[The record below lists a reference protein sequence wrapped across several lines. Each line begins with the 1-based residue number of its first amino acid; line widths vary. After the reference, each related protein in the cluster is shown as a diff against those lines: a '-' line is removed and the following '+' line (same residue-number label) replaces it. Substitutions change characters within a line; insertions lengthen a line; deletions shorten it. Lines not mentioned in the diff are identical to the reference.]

1 MGKRRKTKGDDRGS
15 GTDIMTSLI
24 GCLILILLGI
34 LIIIFVAQVLVV
46 ITEPDN
52 KDIVSVVESRV
63 DGFRES
69 KAFPDGNLVK
79 EPTYIDVHQNM
90 VVIHPGQTEIPQR
103 ELFLPK
109 NRLTDILDEI
119 RNDAENQYV
128 ILLVRPRAAKLQRY
142 LRDQVISQYNLDIGI
157 ELFESARPVEHVSS
171 TRKLLQA
178 QNEAI
183 AEGAAESNLDGEGE
197 EGTAPAGDGEKGT
210 APAGDGKKGAAAPA
224 GGDAEVAPGDV
235 KAGGTP

>member
-1 MGKRRKTKGDDRGS
+1 MSKRKNVALGQGSGS

-90 VVIHPGQTEIPQR
+90 VIIHPGQTEIPQR

-119 RNDAENQYV
+119 RKDAENQYV

-171 TRKLLQA
+171 TRKLLQE
-178 QNEAI
+178 QKEAD
-183 AEGAAESNLDGEGE
+183 AEKGA
-197 EGTAPAGDGEKGT
+197 APAGDGEKGA
-210 APAGDGKKGAAAPA
+210 APPA
-224 GGDAEVAPGDV
+224 GGDTEVKPGDAN
-235 KAGGTP
+235 AGGTP

>member
-1 MGKRRKTKGDDRGS
+1 
-15 GTDIMTSLI
+15 MTSLI

-90 VVIHPGQTEIPQR
+90 VIIHPGQTEIPQR

-119 RNDAENQYV
+119 RKDAENQYV

-171 TRKLLQA
+171 TRKLLQE
-178 QNEAI
+178 QKEA
-183 AEGAAESNLDGEGE
+183 AAEKGA
-197 EGTAPAGDGEKGT
+197 APAGDGEKGA
-210 APAGDGKKGAAAPA
+210 APPA
-224 GGDAEVAPGDV
+224 GGDTEVKPGDAN
-235 KAGGTP
+235 AGGTP

>member
-1 MGKRRKTKGDDRGS
+1 
-15 GTDIMTSLI
+15 MTSLI

-90 VVIHPGQTEIPQR
+90 VIIHPGQTEIPQR

-119 RNDAENQYV
+119 RKDAENQYV

-142 LRDQVISQYNLDIGI
+142 LRDQVIAQYNLDIGI

-171 TRKLLQA
+171 TRKLLQE
-178 QNEAI
+178 QKEAD
-183 AEGAAESNLDGEGE
+183 AEKGA
-197 EGTAPAGDGEKGT
+197 APAGDGEKGA
-210 APAGDGKKGAAAPA
+210 APPA
-224 GGDAEVAPGDV
+224 GGDTEVKPGDAN
-235 KAGGTP
+235 AGGTP

>member
-1 MGKRRKTKGDDRGS
+1 MGKRKNRALGSGGGS

-69 KAFPDGNLVK
+69 KAFPDGNLIK

-103 ELFLPK
+103 ELFLPE
-109 NRLTDILDEI
+109 NRLTDILEEI
-119 RNDAENQYV
+119 RKDAENQYV

-142 LRDQVISQYNLDIGI
+142 LRDQVIAQYNLDIGI

-171 TRKLLQA
+171 TRKLLEA
-178 QNEAI
+178 QKEAASERE
-183 AEGAAESNLDGEGE
+183 AEQNQEA
-197 EGTAPAGDGEKGT
+197 DGEKGAEPT
-210 APAGDGKKGAAAPA
+210 EDGEKGAVPPA
-224 GGDAEVAPGDV
+224 GGDTEVAPGDAN
-235 KAGGTP
+235 AGGTP